1 MCSWSAA
8 ASRSASTTT
17 SVPLS
22 NASGSRS
29 GSGVSPCAPGGPRGS
44 ASCRRAGS
52 SSGCQATRCRRSSPS
67 CCSYVPRSSPRRG
80 AIPPRRPRPPCWT
93 SATRSVPVAPT
104 RSAWGWRQARTAGT
118 PASPRIRAP
127 TSSPRCSAPTAS
139 RSSPRSQATS
149 RPASASGSSSC
160 RTSIWP
166 MTVRVRLF
174 AALRERAGRGEIQ
187 LVLDDGA
194 TVADA
199 MSELERRPEL
209 AEALDRISV
218 RIAVNRD
225 YAAPETA
232 LHAGDE
238 LALVPPVS
246 GGEDVHVRVG
256 SEPISLDALSRMVLR
271 PSAGAVVTFQGTPR
285 NVAALDYEAY
295 VEMSEERIAAILR
308 ECVERH
314 GLAAAA
320 AEHRVG
326 PVPLGDASVLV
337 AVSAPHRAEAF
348 AGAREAIDR
357 IKEEAP
363 IWKRVVEGRA

>member
-1 MCSWSAA
+1 
-8 ASRSASTTT
+8 
-17 SVPLS
+17 
-22 NASGSRS
+22 
-29 GSGVSPCAPGGPRGS
+29 
-44 ASCRRAGS
+44 
-52 SSGCQATRCRRSSPS
+52 
-67 CCSYVPRSSPRRG
+67 
-80 AIPPRRPRPPCWT
+80 
-93 SATRSVPVAPT
+93 
-104 RSAWGWRQARTAGT
+104 
-118 PASPRIRAP
+118 
-127 TSSPRCSAPTAS
+127 
-139 RSSPRSQATS
+139 
-149 RPASASGSSSC
+149 
-160 RTSIWP
+160 

-285 NVAALDYEAY
+285 DVAALDYEAY

-308 ECVERH
+308 ECVKRH